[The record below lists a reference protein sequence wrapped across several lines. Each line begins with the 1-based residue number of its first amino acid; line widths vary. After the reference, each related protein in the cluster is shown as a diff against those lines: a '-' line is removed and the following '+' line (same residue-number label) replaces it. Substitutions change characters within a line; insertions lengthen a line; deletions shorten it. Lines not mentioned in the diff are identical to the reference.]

1 VETQATRSG
10 FSGLSSTVQAAW
22 TFRSG
27 HVDGTGYVPLP
38 VMAARFTPKLN
49 AHNQAPSGRFTIPV
63 SVAHQ
68 PGSASAPVRQIHVAV
83 SYDDGTTW
91 QPAPLHPDG
100 AGWTATVNHPTG
112 GGFVSL
118 KADATDSAGNTVEQT
133 IIHAYSLTG

>member
-1 VETQATRSG
+1 
-10 FSGLSSTVQAAW
+10 
-22 TFRSG
+22 
-27 HVDGTGYVPLP
+27 
-38 VMAARFTPKLN
+38 MAVRFTPTLD
-49 AHNQAPSGRFTIPV
+49 AHNKAPAGRFTIPV

-100 AGWTATVNHPTG
+100 AGWTATVTHPTG

-118 KADATDSAGNTVEQT
+118 KTDATDSAGNTVEQT